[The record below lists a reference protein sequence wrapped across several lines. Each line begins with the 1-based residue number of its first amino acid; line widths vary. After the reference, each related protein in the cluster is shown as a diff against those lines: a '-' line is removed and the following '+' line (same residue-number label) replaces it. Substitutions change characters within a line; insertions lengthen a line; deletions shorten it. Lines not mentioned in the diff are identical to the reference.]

1 MYYEINVSLNGSHFF
16 ATHERSINC
25 KDQLK
30 RVYAA
35 LAETFTKEKGY
46 EISVTEYPARCG
58 ERINMNLPSWSGK

>member
-35 LAETFTKEKGY
+35 LAETFTR
-46 EISVTEYPARCG
+46 A
-58 ERINMNLPSWSGK
+58 